1 MIRNKEGQERVSV
14 AVVYV
19 DRPIDLS
26 GRIARGV
33 HTAPDPTAPG
43 ITSYEPQAVQEMVLL
58 DGTTLGWKVYL

>member
-1 MIRNKEGQERVSV
+1 MIRDKEGQERVSV

-33 HTAPDPTAPG
+33 HTAANPTAPG
-43 ITSYEPQAVQEMVLL
+43 ITSYEPQAVQEMVSL
-58 DGTTLGWKVYL
+58 GGAAVGWKVYL